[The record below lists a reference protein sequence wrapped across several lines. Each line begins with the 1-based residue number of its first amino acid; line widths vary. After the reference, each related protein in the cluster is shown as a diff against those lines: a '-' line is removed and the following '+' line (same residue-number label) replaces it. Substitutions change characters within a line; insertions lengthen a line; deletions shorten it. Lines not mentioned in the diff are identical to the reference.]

1 MLIQVESQARISKLS
16 FCPKMNLDTEFPCEH
31 FMAKIRFLMHLF
43 FHNLRKYSR
52 EMKQLWHASH
62 DLSAFIASYGPQWV
76 EQTVEL
82 IEKDGSA
89 TVLLYY

>member
-16 FCPKMNLDTEFPCEH
+16 FCPKMNLDSH

>member
-1 MLIQVESQARISKLS
+1 MPKNKYLGVRIG
-16 FCPKMNLDTEFPCEH
+16 
-31 FMAKIRFLMHLF
+31 LF
-43 FHNLRKYSR
+43 YLGYYFR

-82 IEKDGSA
+82 IEKDAVYVECYCFASPQLGW
-89 TVLLYY
+89 Y

>member
-1 MLIQVESQARISKLS
+1 
-16 FCPKMNLDTEFPCEH
+16 
-31 FMAKIRFLMHLF
+31 MHLF